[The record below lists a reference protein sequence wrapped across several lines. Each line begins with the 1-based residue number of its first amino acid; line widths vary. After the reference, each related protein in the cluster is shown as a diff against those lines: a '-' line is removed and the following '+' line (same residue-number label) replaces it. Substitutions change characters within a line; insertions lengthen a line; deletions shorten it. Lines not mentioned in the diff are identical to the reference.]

1 MLLSSAHLPLPAGRK
16 LGQRWVGPY
25 RVLRRVGSVAYELEL
40 PSSLAIHPIFHVSLL
55 RPYDASG
62 DARR

>member
-25 RVLRRVGSVAYELEL
+25 RVLRCVGAVAYELEL
-40 PSSLAIHPIFHVSLL
+40 PQSLAIHPVFHVALL
-55 RPYDASG
+55 HPYDASG